1 MTSIIRMDRNGGPE
15 VLRLADHD
23 LPAPGPGEVQIAQTD
38 IGVNFVDVYYRS
50 GLYPASAFPAELGV
64 EAAGTVTAVGDG
76 AGDFVPGDRVAY
88 AGGTPGAYASA
99 RNLPA
104 ERLLKLPEGVSTRLA
119 AASLLR
125 GLTAHMLLRRVFS
138 AKPGQTLLIHAVAGG
153 LGLILMQWAKRLGL
167 TVIGTAGSPEKA
179 AMAKSFGLD
188 HAILYRETD
197 FVDAVREAT
206 HGTGVDFAVDGIGG
220 DTLAR
225 TLRTL
230 RPFGVVASVG
240 QVAGTVP
247 PIDINALRGIAL
259 ARPSVLA
266 FVTDL
271 SAYRTAAED
280 WFAVLGEGLHVA
292 IGGEHSLSDAASAH
306 AALEAGKTTGSL
318 LLHP

>member
-15 VLRLADHD
+15 VLRLADHA
-23 LPAPGPGEVQIAQTD
+23 LPAPGPGEVQVAQTD

-50 GLYPASAFPAELGV
+50 GLYPISAFPAELGV

-76 AGDFVPGDRVAY
+76 VGDFASGDRVAY

-119 AASLLR
+119 ATSPLR

-179 AMAKSFGLD
+179 LLAKSFGLD

-197 FVDAVREAT
+197 FVEAVRKAT
-206 HGTGVDFAVDGIGG
+206 YGTGVDFAVDGIGG
-220 DTLAR
+220 DTLP
-225 TLRTL
+225 RTL
-230 RPFGVVASVG
+230 RPFGIVASVG
-240 QVAGTVP
+240 QVAGAVP

-259 ARPSVLA
+259 ARPSMLT
-266 FVTDL
+266 FVMDL
-271 SAYRTAAED
+271 GAYRTAAED
-280 WFAVLGEGLHVA
+280 WFAVLGAGLHVA
-292 IGGEHSLSDAASAH
+292 IGGEHPLADAVSAH
-306 AALEAGKTTGSL
+306 AALEAGKTSGSL